1 MKSYLTMT
9 NSKLI
14 VHLHLDVQQQICLK
28 QNMSKMESFI
38 FSCEHALL
46 KAGTIPVMGNT
57 FHPLAEARTLGVVLT
72 FTLSF
77 TPHIQQPCE
86 LSCQDLPIFLLL
98 SLFIAA
104 TTLVFLCC
112 YSSFLNG
119 FQLLNIPCDKPLSTQ
134 DSEQPFKTVN
144 RIVFFIYFT
153 IGFVHTIQVFRLFQI
168 ILLKYHIHT

>member
-1 MKSYLTMT
+1 MNSIRQESELTCMDTGKSRNEVISDNDQL
-9 NSKLI
+9 
-14 VHLHLDVQQQICLK
+14 QIDIPSSLGCPIANPFETKHVKNGILY
-28 QNMSKMESFI
+28 

-46 KAGTIPVMGNT
+46 KAGTIPLMGNT

-104 TTLVFLCC
+104 TTPIFLCC

-119 FQLLNIPCDKPLSTQ
+119 FQLLKIPCDKPFSTK
-134 DSEQPFKTVN
+134 DSE
-144 RIVFFIYFT
+144 
-153 IGFVHTIQVFRLFQI
+153 
-168 ILLKYHIHT
+168 